1 MADARAAEERGT
13 GGQQP
18 DGGAPAGRAPGRA
31 VPFWRRLSTKLLAAV
46 ILLALLA
53 LAAVVLAERRF
64 ERHLQDEVIRS
75 TALLGEAVVIV
86 GQPALLAAAD
96 RHDFR
101 TIGRLAALEGVDRL
115 RVLDARGTVRH
126 SSRPEEV
133 GQTRDQS
140 HRSCSP
146 CHAGHELPLSRVPA
160 ERRWREERGPG
171 GRRLVVTPPI
181 YNDRT
186 CATADCHVHP
196 PGRQVL
202 GLLETDVAMEPL
214 VSGVAAFR
222 RGFMA
227 LLVLAIL
234 ATSALVYLFLRSE
247 VLGPVA
253 SLIEGTRRVAKDQL
267 DVQVRVRSRGELGE
281 LAASFN
287 DMTRSVRR
295 LEDELNGLL
304 AGLEQQVEAR
314 TADLRSAQ
322 EQLVRTEKL
331 SSLGKLSASIA
342 HEINNP
348 LAGILTF
355 AKLVSRTLA
364 EGPPDDARRAVLQ
377 RNLGLVER
385 EAQRCSAIVRNLLD
399 FARERPMAKKPVD
412 PGAAVDEALSLIAN
426 QIAIQGVTLERDLP
440 PLPQVLAD
448 FGQLR
453 QAFVN
458 VAMNACEAMGAKG
471 GRLRVSARAPEG
483 AVEIA
488 FADEGPGMPPERVSH
503 IFDPFFTTKE
513 KGTGL
518 GLSVVYGIVQR
529 HGGTITVDSAE
540 GEGTTFT
547 LRLPAIPAERPVE
560 PPAAAVPADPAAA
573 PMRAQG

>member
-1 MADARAAEERGT
+1 M
-13 GGQQP
+13 
-18 DGGAPAGRAPGRA
+18 
-31 VPFWRRLSTKLLAAV
+31 PFWRRLSTKLLAAV
-46 ILLALLA
+46 VLLALLA

-64 ERHLQDEVIRS
+64 ERHLQDEIVRS
-75 TALLGEAVVIV
+75 TALVGEAVTTV
-86 GQPALLAAAD
+86 GQATLLGATE
-96 RHDFR
+96 RHEYR
-101 TIGRLAALEGVDRL
+101 TIGRLAALEGVDRM
-115 RVLDARGTVRH
+115 RVLDPRGTVRFA
-126 SSRPEEV
+126 SRPEEI
-133 GQTRDQS
+133 GQTRDKA
-140 HRSCSP
+140 HASCVP
-146 CHAGHELPLSRVPA
+146 CHAGHELPLSRAPA
-160 ERRWREERGPG
+160 EQRWREERGPS
-171 GRRLVVTPPI
+171 GRRLVVTTPV

-186 CATADCHVHP
+186 CATAECHVHP

-202 GLLETDVAMEPL
+202 GLLETDVALEPIL
-214 VSGVAAFR
+214 SGVASFR
-222 RGFMA
+222 RGFVS
-227 LLVLAIL
+227 LLVIAIV
-234 ATSALVYLFLRSE
+234 ATSALMYLFLRSE

-253 SLIEGTRRVAKDQL
+253 ALVEGTRRVAKDQL
-267 DVQVRVRSRGELGE
+267 DVEVRVRSRGELGN

-287 DMTRSVRR
+287 DMTRSLRR

-304 AGLEQQVEAR
+304 AGLEEQVEAR
-314 TADLRSAQ
+314 TADLRNAQ

-412 PGAAVDEALSLIAN
+412 PRAAVEEALSLIAN
-426 QIAIQGVTLERDLP
+426 QIAIQGVKLERHLP

-471 GRLRVSARAPEG
+471 GKLRVIARAPEG

-488 FADEGPGMPPERVSH
+488 FQDDGPGMPPERVGH

-529 HGGTITVDSAE
+529 HGGSIAVDSTE

-547 LRLPAIPAERPVE
+547 FRLPAVPAERTAE
-560 PPAAAVPADPAAA
+560 PPAPPTPADPAAA
-573 PMRAQG
+573 PARAQG

>member
-1 MADARAAEERGT
+1 M
-13 GGQQP
+13 
-18 DGGAPAGRAPGRA
+18 
-31 VPFWRRLSTKLLAAV
+31 PFWRRLSTKLLAAV
-46 ILLALLA
+46 VLLALLA
-53 LAAVVLAERRF
+53 LAGVVLAERRF

-75 TALLGEAVVIV
+75 TALLGDAVTTV
-86 GQPALLAAAD
+86 GQAALLSAAE

-101 TIGRLAALEGVDRL
+101 TIGRVAALEGVERL
-115 RVLDARGTVRH
+115 RVLGPRGAVRF
-126 SSRPEEV
+126 SSVPEEV
-133 GQTRDQS
+133 GQTRDKG

-146 CHAGHELPLSRVPA
+146 CHADREVPLSRVPPA
-160 ERRWREERGPG
+160 QRWREERGPG
-171 GRRLVVTPPI
+171 GRRLVLTTPI
-181 YNDRT
+181 YNDHG
-186 CATADCHVHP
+186 CATAECHVHP

-202 GLLETDVAMEPL
+202 GLLETDVAIDPIL
-214 VSGVAAFR
+214 SGVASFR
-222 RGFMA
+222 RGFVS
-227 LLVLAIL
+227 LLVIAIV
-234 ATSALVYLFLRSE
+234 ATSALMYLFLRSE

-253 SLIEGTRRVAKDQL
+253 ALVEGTRRVAKDQL
-267 DVQVRVRSRGELGE
+267 DVEVRVRSRGELGN

-287 DMTRSVRR
+287 DMTRSLRR

-304 AGLEQQVEAR
+304 AGLEEQVQAR
-314 TADLRSAQ
+314 TADLRNAQ

-412 PGAAVDEALSLIAN
+412 PGAAVEEALSLIAN
-426 QIAIQGVTLERDLP
+426 QIAIQGVKLQRDLP

-488 FADEGPGMPPERVSH
+488 FADDGPGMPPERVSH

-529 HGGTITVDSAE
+529 HGGSIAVDSTE
-540 GEGTTFT
+540 GQGTTFT
-547 LRLPAIPAERPVE
+547 LRLPAMPAERPAE
-560 PPAAAVPADPAAA
+560 PPVPPIPADPAAA
-573 PMRAQG
+573 PARAQG

>member
-1 MADARAAEERGT
+1 M
-13 GGQQP
+13 
-18 DGGAPAGRAPGRA
+18 
-31 VPFWRRLSTKLLAAV
+31 PFWRRLSTKLLAAV
-46 ILLALLA
+46 VLLALLA

-64 ERHLQDEVIRS
+64 ERHLQDQVVRS
-75 TALLGEAVVIV
+75 TALLGEAVTTV
-86 GQPALLAAAD
+86 GQPALLAATD

-101 TIGRLAALEGVDRL
+101 TIGRLAALEGVDRM
-115 RVLDARGTVRH
+115 RVLGPRGAVRF
-126 SSRPEEV
+126 SSVPEEV
-133 GQTRDQS
+133 GQTRDKG

-160 ERRWREERGPG
+160 DQRWREESGPS
-171 GRRLVVTPPI
+171 GRRLVVTTPI

-186 CATADCHVHP
+186 CATAECHVHP

-202 GLLETDVAMEPL
+202 GLLETDVAMEPIL
-214 VSGVAAFR
+214 SGVAAFR
-222 RGFMA
+222 RGFVT
-227 LLVLAIL
+227 LLVVAII
-234 ATSALVYLFLRSE
+234 ATSALMYLFLRSE

-253 SLIEGTRRVAKDQL
+253 ALVEGTRRVAKDQL
-267 DVQVRVRSRGELGE
+267 DVEVRVRSRGELGN

-287 DMTRSVRR
+287 DMTCSLRR

-314 TADLRSAQ
+314 TADLRNAQ

-377 RNLGLVER
+377 RNLALVER

-412 PGAAVDEALSLIAN
+412 PGAAVEEALSLIAN
-426 QIAIQGVTLERDLP
+426 QIAIQGVKLQRDLP

-488 FADEGPGMPPERVSH
+488 FADDGPGMPPERVSH

-529 HGGTITVDSAE
+529 HGGTIAVDSTE
-540 GEGTTFT
+540 GQGTTFT
-547 LRLPAIPAERPVE
+547 LRLPAIPAERPAD
-560 PPAAAVPADPAAA
+560 PPVPPVPADPAAA
-573 PMRAQG
+573 PARAQG

>member
-1 MADARAAEERGT
+1 MAEPRAAEERGT
-13 GGQQP
+13 GAP
-18 DGGAPAGRAPGRA
+18 APAGAVPAGRASGRA

-46 ILLALLA
+46 VLLALLA

-64 ERHLQDEVIRS
+64 ERHLQDQVVRS
-75 TALLGEAVVIV
+75 TALLGEAVTTV
-86 GQPALLAAAD
+86 GQPALLAATD

-101 TIGRLAALEGVDRL
+101 TIGRLAALEGVDRM
-115 RVLDARGTVRH
+115 RVLGPRGAVRF
-126 SSRPEEV
+126 SSVPEEV
-133 GQTRDQS
+133 GQTRDKG

-160 ERRWREERGPG
+160 DRRWREESGPS
-171 GRRLVVTPPI
+171 GRRLVVTTPI

-186 CATADCHVHP
+186 CATAECHVHP

-202 GLLETDVAMEPL
+202 GLLETDVAMEPIL
-214 VSGVAAFR
+214 SGVAAFR
-222 RGFMA
+222 RGFVT
-227 LLVLAIL
+227 LLVVAII
-234 ATSALVYLFLRSE
+234 ATSALMYLFLRSE

-253 SLIEGTRRVAKDQL
+253 ALVEGTRRVAKDQL
-267 DVQVRVRSRGELGE
+267 DVEVRVRSRGELGN

-287 DMTRSVRR
+287 DMTCSLRR

-314 TADLRSAQ
+314 TADLRNAQ

-377 RNLGLVER
+377 RNLALVER

-412 PGAAVDEALSLIAN
+412 PGAAVEEALSLIAN
-426 QIAIQGVTLERDLP
+426 QIAIQGVKLQRDLP

-488 FADEGPGMPPERVSH
+488 FADDGPGMPPERVSH

-529 HGGTITVDSAE
+529 HGGTIAVDSTE
-540 GEGTTFT
+540 GQGTTFT
-547 LRLPAIPAERPVE
+547 LRLPAIPAERPAD
-560 PPAAAVPADPAAA
+560 PPVPPVPADPAAA
-573 PMRAQG
+573 PARAQG